1 MATLAEWKTTL
12 KEANPS
18 LTKMVNGNSI
28 DLSTDEYN
36 ATIDEWAQAS
46 FDQEVETAL
55 IADGGQSAKYAQ
67 YRRDAYPS
75 IGDQLDMQYK
85 DAANSTTTW
94 ADAIAAVKTKYA
106 KPSQYEKNE
115 FFQKKLIFQKK
126 FWYNEYRA
134 DSLQ

>member
-1 MATLAEWKTTL
+1 MATLNQWKINL
-12 KEANPS
+12 REANPS

-36 ATIDEWAQAS
+36 TTIDGWAQAS
-46 FDQEVETAL
+46 FDQEVETAM

-67 YRRDAYPS
+67 YRAAAYPS
-75 IGDQLDMQYK
+75 IADQLDMQYH

-106 KPSQYEKNE
+106 KPS
-115 FFQKKLIFQKK
+115 
-126 FWYNEYRA
+126 
-134 DSLQ
+134 